1 MPGDGWEGDRGGGT
15 AGLDPWRGGAEAWR
29 RVLPPSTQRGG
40 VPCPPPPGAKAR
52 RRRRGEGIPLIPAE
66 AGGPRA
72 RPGVCTRALCVR
84 TWACMQITCA
94 KCAGLPPPR
103 VCMCTRV
110 CVQTPGFPPQV
121 HACAPPPPHVC
132 KGAHLSACACTHA
145 CAWEGC
151 SAPGAWEQRGH
162 TSPSLGGVVV
172 VVVTVGWLGGGPW
185 GHPGAGSEGG
195 VARAV
200 LQGCCSVSPASPA
213 LGTWEG

>member
-94 KCAGLPPPR
+94 KCAGLPPPPCLYVHTCVHPNARVSPAGACMCTPPSTCVQGCTPISVCMHTR
-103 VCMCTRV
+103 VCMGRV
-110 CVQTPGFPPQV
+110 QRPGCLG
-121 HACAPPPPHVC
+121 AAGPHV
-132 KGAHLSACACTHA
+132 
-145 CAWEGC
+145 
-151 SAPGAWEQRGH
+151 PQ
-162 TSPSLGGVVV
+162 P
-172 VVVTVGWLGGGPW
+172 GGG
-185 GHPGAGSEGG
+185 GGGDSG
-195 VARAV
+195 VA
-200 LQGCCSVSPASPA
+200 GGGA
-213 LGTWEG
+213 LGTPRGWQ